1 MTTDH
6 IYTLV
11 NSVASQSTGHS
22 GIVATD
28 GASLVALGNTVLSS
42 STNTEAFINTLL
54 QRIGRTIID
63 YRRYRNK
70 LSDMVLND
78 FEYGMILQKV
88 KVVMP
93 EAIDDPTYDL
103 VDGQAIDP
111 WTVYKPTAIQKLFV
125 KRTPYMFAQTISRQ
139 ALKEAFT
146 SADAM
151 GQFIAAVMGEMRNA
165 VELSLE
171 NLGRTTINNMIAET
185 ANQID
190 LVTEY
195 NAAAGASL
203 TAASALLD
211 KDFLAYAIR
220 RINETF
226 DGMQSL
232 SELYND
238 GSVARFTPGEDVRVK
253 LLSPFVRAA
262 ETVVQYAAFNEELIR
277 VDNRYVKVPF
287 LQSAQSPMEITIDR
301 ASDSTT
307 TNIQNIIGIVHDRD
321 ACGMYRIE
329 EEVNTTPLNAKGR
342 YYTTYMH
349 EEQLWFNDLSEN
361 FVVFTLN

>member
-1 MTTDH
+1 
-6 IYTLV
+6 
-11 NSVASQSTGHS
+11 
-22 GIVATD
+22 
-28 GASLVALGNTVLSS
+28 
-42 STNTEAFINTLL
+42 
-54 QRIGRTIID
+54 
-63 YRRYRNK
+63 
-70 LSDMVLND
+70 
-78 FEYGMILQKV
+78 
-88 KVVMP
+88 
-93 EAIDDPTYDL
+93 
-103 VDGQAIDP
+103 
-111 WTVYKPTAIQKLFV
+111 
-125 KRTPYMFAQTISRQ
+125 
-139 ALKEAFT
+139 
-146 SADAM
+146 M

-171 NLGRTTINNMIAET
+171 NLGRLTICNMIAET
-185 ANQID
+185 ASQVD

-203 TAASALLD
+203 TASTALLD

-220 RINETF
+220 RINETL
-226 DGMQSL
+226 DGIQAL

-238 GSVARFTPGEDVRVK
+238 GTVARFTPEEDVRVK

-277 VDNRYVKVPF
+277 VDNRYLKVPYW
-287 LQSAQSPMEITIDR
+287 QDAQDPMEINVDR
-301 ASDSTT
+301 ASDSAS

>member
-54 QRIGRTIID
+54 QLIGRTIID
-63 YRRYRNK
+63 YKRYRNK

-93 EAIDDPTYDL
+93 EAVDDPTYDL

-185 ANQID
+185 SNQID
-190 LVTEY
+190 LVTEW
-195 NAAAGASL
+195 NGMGGSVTAS
-203 TAASALLD
+203 TALLD

-220 RINETF
+220 RINETL

-238 GSVARFTPGEDVRVK
+238 GSVARFTPPEDVRVK

-277 VDNRYVKVPF
+277 VDNRYVKIPF
-287 LQSAQSPMEITIDR
+287 LQSAQSPMEINVTR
-301 ASDSTT
+301 ASDSAA
-307 TNIQNIIGIVHDRD
+307 TNIKNIIGIVHDRD

-349 EEQLWFNDLSEN
+349 EEQLWFNSLDEN
-361 FVVFTLN
+361 FTVFTLN

>member
-11 NSVASQSTGHS
+11 NSVAAQSTGHS

-28 GASLVALGNTVLSS
+28 TSSLVALGNTVLSS

-63 YRRYRNK
+63 FRRYRNK

-93 EAIDDPTYDL
+93 EAVDDPTYDL
-103 VDGQAIDP
+103 VDGSSIDP
-111 WTVYKPTAIQKLFV
+111 WTVYKPTAVQKLFV

-171 NLGRTTINNMIAET
+171 NLGRLTICNMIAET
-185 ANQID
+185 ASQVD
-190 LVTEY
+190 LVTEW
-195 NAAAGASL
+195 NNMGGSL
-203 TAASALLD
+203 TAATALLD

-220 RINETF
+220 RINEIL
-226 DGMQSL
+226 DGIQAL

-238 GSVARFTPGEDVRVK
+238 GTVARFTPEEDVRVK
-253 LLSPFVRAA
+253 LISPFVRAA

-277 VDNRYVKVPF
+277 VDNRYLKVPYW
-287 LQSAQSPMEITIDR
+287 QDAQDPMEINVDR
-301 ASDSTT
+301 ASDSAA
-307 TNIQNIIGIVHDRD
+307 TNIQNIIGVVHDRE